1 MEPSSISGSKIW
13 DEQKPRII
21 QRVFSSYFPGSRNLQ
36 RFGFQKVD
44 KVETLQRSSKK
55 RARTINPARIPAKIA
70 QLRRHRLSMMAGTSL
85 KRERSIMDNS
95 VTRIDDRRRRVVS
108 HRQIQVT
115 HAGLELA
122 SRAFRLIEIIARILL
137 SPFYPPVRRVRREI
151 PFLFCPESWIIDHP
165 RARDAMNPR
174 RRLHKLR
181 LPSQISTA
189 RWASVHGFL
198 HFTQLTRQNNK
209 YGFIV
214 AS

>member
-85 KRERSIMDNS
+85 KRE
-95 VTRIDDRRRRVVS
+95 
-108 HRQIQVT
+108 
-115 HAGLELA
+115 
-122 SRAFRLIEIIARILL
+122 
-137 SPFYPPVRRVRREI
+137 
-151 PFLFCPESWIIDHP
+151 C
-165 RARDAMNPR
+165 
-174 RRLHKLR
+174 
-181 LPSQISTA
+181 
-189 RWASVHGFL
+189 
-198 HFTQLTRQNNK
+198 
-209 YGFIV
+209 
-214 AS
+214 